1 MITSRFMRFFT
12 LKEIARHLDAELH
25 GDENHQVNG
34 IASLQTAT
42 PNHLSFIANP
52 VYKKYLLSTSAGAVL
67 INSSLVNEFSG
78 NKIIVAKP
86 YLAYARLSALF
97 SATPVQTAGIH
108 ASAVIGDS
116 VVIGKNVSLG
126 PQVVVGDHVVLGDGV
141 VIGAGCV
148 IGDATEIGAHTELRA
163 NVTLYHGIKIGSEC
177 LLHSGCVVGAD
188 GFGFAPLD
196 DGWLKI
202 HQLGG
207 VVIGNKVEIGANS
220 CIDRGALDDTVIED
234 GVIIDNLVQIA
245 HNVKIG
251 RNTAIAGHTAIAGST
266 VIGNQCTIAGAV
278 GIVGHLQIADKVHI
292 TAMSLVTSSISES
305 GSYSSGTAMSST
317 KEWRKNAARF
327 RHLDDLAN
335 RLQKLERDKK
345 S

>member
-1 MITSRFMRFFT
+1 MRSFT
-12 LKEIARHLDAELH
+12 LREIARHLDAELH
-25 GDENHQVNG
+25 GDEDHKVNG

-42 PNHLSFIANP
+42 RNHLSFIANP

-67 INSSLVNEFSG
+67 INPALISEFSG
-78 NKIIVAKP
+78 NKIIVDKP

-97 SATPVQTAGIH
+97 KITPAQTVGIH
-108 ASAVIGDS
+108 TTAVIGES
-116 VVIGKNVSLG
+116 VVIGKNVSIG
-126 PQVVVGDHVVLGDGV
+126 PQTVIGNHVVLNDGV
-141 VIGAGCV
+141 VIGAGCF
-148 IGDATEIGAHTELRA
+148 IGEGTEIGSLTELRA
-163 NVTLYHGIKIGSEC
+163 NVTIYHGIKVGAEC
-177 LLHSGCVVGAD
+177 LFHSGCVIGAD
-188 GFGFAPLD
+188 GFGFAPVNE
-196 DGWLKI
+196 GWLKI

-207 VVIGNKVEIGANS
+207 VIIGDRVEIGANS

-266 VIGNQCTIAGAV
+266 VIGNQCRIAGAV
-278 GIVGHLQIADKVHI
+278 GIVGHLQIADEVHI
-292 TAMSLVTSSISES
+292 TAMSLVTSSIFEA

-327 RHLDDLAN
+327 RQLDDFAH